1 MGVLRD
7 QERPNHRPGFL
18 PCSSSCTHSRPLE
31 KELFLALR
39 KLRSL
44 GVPSC
49 QLTGVTCSWAPAP
62 EPAGPAHSPGVCV
75 RRRCSQRQRQ
85 RQAQAAPR
93 EAAGAD
99 GCGGRLSAPRAGAVP
114 ARGAGTG
121 PGDGASPEGR
131 RFREFRAA
139 PGKAWWRMMRSEGS
153 YLSRGPYE
161 SWT

>member
-1 MGVLRD
+1 MGVPRD

-39 KLRSL
+39 KLRGL
-44 GVPSC
+44 GVPGC
-49 QLTGVTCSWAPAP
+49 QLTGVTCSLGARPRARWPRPQPWGLRAPPLLA
-62 EPAGPAHSPGVCV
+62 EAEAEAGAGGSAGGGGGGWL
-75 RRRCSQRQRQ
+75 R
-85 RQAQAAPR
+85 R
-93 EAAGAD
+93 EAERAESGSCACAG
-99 GCGGRLSAPRAGAVP
+99 R
-114 ARGAGTG
+114 
-121 PGDGASPEGR
+121 GDGAGPEGR

>member
-31 KELFLALR
+31 KAFSCTAKTEKPRCARLSVN
-39 KLRSL
+39 RSHVLL
-44 GVPSC
+44 GSRPRARWPRP
-49 QLTGVTCSWAPAP
+49 Q
-62 EPAGPAHSPGVCV
+62 SPGVCV

-121 PGDGASPEGR
+121 PRDGSGPEGR